1 MSDITI
7 ADTNRMIGQAVARER
22 LRQRIT
28 EQVRH
33 KAAIQDQ
40 LTVQQVCSDLLRQHY
55 LFWKNMN
62 GLGGRNGGR

>member
-1 MSDITI
+1 MPEITV
-7 ADTNRMIGQAVARER
+7 ADTNRMIGQAVAREK

-28 EQVRH
+28 EQVRY

-40 LTVQQVCSDLLRQHY
+40 MTVQQVCSEMLRQHY

-62 GLGGRNGGR
+62 GLGGRNGR